1 MFSRD
6 LLACGALC
14 SGSGSEC
21 CGDSAEGDTHAG
33 LRLVGD
39 WAEGGGRG
47 KQGTMVVKFTGKN
60 NGKIM
65 VKHGE
70 K

>member
-21 CGDSAEGDTHAG
+21 CGDSAEGDTQAAG

-39 WAEGGGRG
+39 WAGAGGGKGETRD
-47 KQGTMVVKFTGKN
+47 
-60 NGKIM
+60 NGGE
-65 VKHGE
+65 VHG
-70 K
+70 